1 MSYEGK
7 KVLVV
12 GMAKSGIY
20 GAKLLK
26 KLGAETAIYDR
37 RPAEDF
43 AQNGAVIALLKTGV
57 IDFLGKDADAAE
69 AWAEALVLSP
79 GVPVKQPFLER
90 AMQNGKEVIS
100 EVELG
105 YEMAK
110 AEFVGIGGTNG
121 KTTTTALTGEIFKN
135 AGRKTYV
142 LGNIGLPICEYAF
155 ATGDDPHFPPAGVC
169 SAEHHGGSSGSLW
182 QYGRLH
188 LL

>member
-12 GMAKSGIY
+12 GMAKSGISA
-20 GAKLLK
+20 AKLLK

-100 EVELG
+100 EIELG
-105 YEMAK
+105 YETAK

-142 LGNIGLPICEYAF
+142 Q
-155 ATGDDPHFPPAGVC
+155 HRPAD
-169 SAEHHGGSSGSLW
+169 L
-182 QYGRLH
+182 
-188 LL
+188 